1 MQAPSMLHGVA
12 KIRHDLASGKQT
24 IIHYWLSGNTLAF
37 FLFFSRVKFLIMSC
51 SRGKLELFEGVCIHV
66 NEMKTRKL
74 MLLLKKK
81 SPSAL
86 NQDGTSK
93 EQSI

>member
-1 MQAPSMLHGVA
+1 
-12 KIRHDLASGKQT
+12 
-24 IIHYWLSGNTLAF
+24 
-37 FLFFSRVKFLIMSC
+37 MSC

-81 SPSAL
+81 IPSAL

>member
-1 MQAPSMLHGVA
+1 MLHGVA
-12 KIRHDLASGKQT
+12 KIRHDLASEQQT
-24 IIHYWLSGNTLAF
+24 IIHYSISGNMLAF

-51 SRGKLELFEGVCIHV
+51 SRGKLELFEGVRIRV
-66 NEMKTRKL
+66 NEMKTKKL

-81 SPSAL
+81 NPSAL
-86 NQDGTSK
+86 NQDGTSE